1 MAAFGSSVG
10 ANSFLSSP
18 FLEKSI
24 GPNPQTTRGATTH
37 VYAHPR
43 EPRII
48 YPSGNFIVV
57 KNIEDP
63 SDCFVYKG
71 HSQPTTVAK
80 FSPNGFWVAS
90 ADVSGMV
97 RVWAWDN
104 PEHLTKLETFPFA
117 GEVKDL
123 DWDGESKKLLAVGE
137 GNPLFAKVFTW
148 DSGNSAGELVGHT
161 KRVLSGAFKPQRPFR
176 IMTCSEDM
184 RTVFYSG
191 PPFKYTHSNPSHS
204 NFVNCLRY
212 APSGDFCVSVSS
224 DKKIQLYGGKTGEPT
239 VDVPDAHAGS
249 IYSVAVGPDSAQLL
263 TASADKSLKRWEVV
277 EGAAPTCTHTFVPV
291 EANAQVGDMQMCAL
305 YCSGQIFSLSLNGN
319 INHFSCDSA
328 LPVRVIQGHQAAI
341 TSVKVNREAGLLYT
355 GSTDGVICCTDANTG
370 LSTRLSGPSSLKSVC
385 GGVHS
390 GKVVGLAICNNA
402 QLLSIG
408 WDDKMRSADLAS
420 NEVHTEVACAGQPA
434 AIACAGDVT
443 VVASGNDVGIFVN
456 GGLERIG
463 GLSNLPYQPT
473 CVALVSDGS
482 EVAVGGDDNKTHVY
496 SVADGALTE
505 VTAIETRSCVT
516 AVAYHTNNNVL
527 AIGDKGRQVEVYE
540 RGSWNAVVR
549 GKWVFHTSQVTSLA
563 WSPDGNFL
571 ASGSVDANIFLW
583 DFNNPA
589 AKLQLPFAHTGGV
602 LGLDWISDDRLVSV
616 GNDNCFNFWKFKPGD
631 VK

>member
-1 MAAFGSSVG
+1 MAAFG
-10 ANSFLSSP
+10 ANAFLSSP
-18 FLEKSI
+18 FLEKNI
-24 GPNPQTTRGATTH
+24 GPNPQTTRGAATH
-37 VYAHPR
+37 VYAHPK

-63 SDCFVYKG
+63 SDCFVYRG

-123 DWDGESKKLLAVGE
+123 DWDGESKKILAVGE

-176 IMTCSEDM
+176 IMTGSEDM

-191 PPFKYTHSNPSHS
+191 PPYKYTHSNPTHA
-204 NFVNCLRY
+204 NFVNCVRY
-212 APSGDFCVSVSS
+212 APNGDFAVSVSS
-224 DKKIQLYGGKTGEPT
+224 DKKIQFYAGKTGEPSF
-239 VDVPDAHAGS
+239 DIQNAHAGS
-249 IYSVAVGPDSAQLL
+249 IYSVAVGADSTQLL
-263 TASADKSLKRWEVV
+263 TASADKSVKRWEVV
-277 EGAAPTCTHTFVPV
+277 DGNATCVQTYLPHEGTG
-291 EANAQVGDMQMCAL
+291 QIGDMQMCAIF
-305 YCSGQIFSLSLNGN
+305 CCGQMLSLSLNGN
-319 INHFSCDSA
+319 VNYYSSDSD
-328 LPVRVIQGHQAAI
+328 LPMRITQGHQSPI
-341 TSVKVNREAGLLYT
+341 SCVTVNRESGLIYS
-355 GSTDGVICCTDANTG
+355 GSTDGVICCTDVSTG
-370 LSTRLSGPSSLKSVC
+370 VSTRLEGPSSLKSIC

-390 GKVVGLAICNNA
+390 GKVVGIAVCNNS
-402 QLLSIG
+402 QLLSVG
-408 WDDKMRSADLAS
+408 WDDKMRSAGLD
-420 NEVHTEVACAGQPA
+420 NHVFHTERSCDGQPSS
-434 AIACAGDVT
+434 IACAGDVT
-443 VVASGNDVGIFVN
+443 VVASGNDVSLFANMGNEKV
-456 GGLERIG
+456 G
-463 GLSNLPYQPT
+463 GLSGLSFLPT

-482 EVAVGGDDNKTHVY
+482 EVAIGGDDNKTHIY
-496 SVADGALTE
+496 SIADGAMTE

-516 AVAYHTNNNVL
+516 VVAYHPNNQVL

-540 RGSWNAVVR
+540 RGTWNPVVR
-549 GKWVFHTSQVTSLA
+549 GKWVFHTSQITSLA
-563 WSPDGNFL
+563 WSPDGSFL
-571 ASGSVDANIFLW
+571 ASGSVDANIFVW
-583 DFNNPA
+583 DFNKPA
-589 AKLQLPFAHTGGV
+589 AKLQIPFSHMGGV
-602 LGLDWISDDRLVSV
+602 LDLDWLSDDRLVSV
-616 GNDNCFNFWKFKPGD
+616 GNDNCLNFWKFKAGD